1 MGSFQTFFDSRHWST
16 CPGRS
21 LTGIYCVAPK
31 NKAQKMSMSTFLADE
46 SERPENLDDKG
57 GLLTNLGLGSWADEM
72 EDMPLPCTLDSIA
85 IEITESC

>member
-1 MGSFQTFFDSRHWST
+1 
-16 CPGRS
+16 
-21 LTGIYCVAPK
+21 
-31 NKAQKMSMSTFLADE
+31 MSMSTFLADE